1 MTVTRMPRAARR
13 SVPQGAA
20 AARPA
25 VLRRTALG
33 AAGLAVLFGVAQLA
47 VWLSGASRLTFPL
60 PSMVLGGVVSLA
72 RTSAFWSSFGGT
84 VSAWAEAMAITVVI
98 GVPVGL
104 LLGSFP
110 AVQAAIAP
118 VIEFLRPIPSVVLV
132 PAILLIVQDPMRTQV
147 VAIVFAAI
155 WPVLINTVYG
165 VRSVDPVAV
174 ATLRSFGFGPLSI
187 AGRVA
192 LPSAAPFI
200 ATGVRIA
207 ASLAFIV
214 AVAVELVST
223 GVPGLGSY
231 ASVTESGTADLTPLL
246 ALAVWSGLFGLVI
259 NGVFTAADRR
269 AFRWHHALAAQ
280 GKGRER

>member
-1 MTVTRMPRAARR
+1 M
-13 SVPQGAA
+13 
-20 AARPA
+20 
-25 VLRRTALG
+25 
-33 AAGLAVLFGVAQLA
+33 LFGAAQLA
-47 VWLSGASRLTFPL
+47 VWLSGADQLRYPL
-60 PSMVLGGVVSLA
+60 PSTVLSGVFSLA
-72 RTSAFWSSFGGT
+72 GTGAFWSSFGGT
-84 VSAWAEAMAITVVI
+84 LSAWAQAMAITVVF
-98 GVPVGL
+98 GVPLGL

-110 AVQAAIAP
+110 AVQAAVAP
-118 VIEFLRPIPSVVLV
+118 VIDFLRPIPSVVLV
-132 PAILLIVQDPMRTQV
+132 PTILLIVQDPMRTQV

-155 WPVLINTVYG
+155 WPVLINTIYG
-165 VRSVDPVAV
+165 VRNVDPVAV
-174 ATLRSFGFGPLSI
+174 ATLRSFGFGPLSV

-200 ATGVRIA
+200 ATGIRIS

-259 NGVFTAADRR
+259 NGVFAAADRR
-269 AFRWHHALAAQ
+269 AFRWHHALTAQ
-280 GKGRER
+280 GTGQ

>member
-1 MTVTRMPRAARR
+1 MTVTNASRAARR
-13 SVPQGAA
+13 PALNRA
-20 AARPA
+20 PAARSA
-25 VLRRTALG
+25 VFRRAALG
-33 AAGLAVLFGVAQLA
+33 VAGLAVLFGAAQLA
-47 VWLSGASRLTFPL
+47 VWLSGADQLRYPL
-60 PSMVLGGVVSLA
+60 PSTVLSGVFSLA
-72 RTSAFWSSFGGT
+72 GTGAFWSSFGGT
-84 VSAWAEAMAITVVI
+84 LSAWAQAMAITVVF
-98 GVPVGL
+98 GVPLGL

-110 AVQAAIAP
+110 AVQAAVAP
-118 VIEFLRPIPSVVLV
+118 VIDFLRPIPSVVLV
-132 PAILLIVQDPMRTQV
+132 PTILLIVQDPMRTQV

-155 WPVLINTVYG
+155 WPVLINTIYG
-165 VRSVDPVAV
+165 VRNVDPVAV
-174 ATLRSFGFGPLSI
+174 ATLRSFGFGPLSV

-200 ATGVRIA
+200 ATGIRIS

-259 NGVFTAADRR
+259 NGVFAAADRR
-269 AFRWHHALAAQ
+269 AFRWHHALTAQ
-280 GKGRER
+280 GTGQ

>member
-1 MTVTRMPRAARR
+1 MAVTRMTRAARR
-13 SVPQGAA
+13 PALPRAA
-20 AARPA
+20 AARWA
-25 VLRRTALG
+25 VFRRGALG
-33 AAGLAVLFGVAQLA
+33 AAGLVVLFGVAQLA
-47 VWLSGASRLTFPL
+47 VWLSGANRLTFPL
-60 PSMVLGGVVSLA
+60 PSTVLGGVVSLA
-72 RTSAFWSSFGGT
+72 GTSAFWSSFGGT
-84 VSAWAEAMAITVVI
+84 VSAWAEAMAITIVI

-110 AVQAAIAP
+110 AVQAVITP

-132 PAILLIVQDPMRTQV
+132 PTILLIVQDPMRTQV

-155 WPVLINTVYG
+155 WPVLINTIYG
-165 VRSVDPVAV
+165 IRNVDSVAV

-200 ATGVRIA
+200 ATGIRIA

-223 GVPGLGSY
+223 GVTGLGSY
-231 ASVTESGTADLTPLL
+231 AGVTESGTVDLTPLL

-259 NGVFTAADRR
+259 NGAFAAADRR
-269 AFRWHHALAAQ
+269 AFRWHHALTAQ
-280 GKGRER
+280 GTGQ

>member
-1 MTVTRMPRAARR
+1 MPRAARR
-13 SVPQGAA
+13 PALHRAA
-20 AARPA
+20 AARSG
-25 VLRRTALG
+25 VLRRIALG

-47 VWLSGASRLTFPL
+47 VWLSGANRLTFPL
-60 PSMVLGGVVSLA
+60 PSTVLGGVVSLA
-72 RTSAFWSSFGGT
+72 GTGAFWSSFGGT
-84 VSAWAEAMAITVVI
+84 VSAWAQAMAATIVI
-98 GVPVGL
+98 AVPVGL

-132 PAILLIVQDPMRTQV
+132 PTILLIVQDPMRTQV

-155 WPVLINTVYG
+155 WPVLINTISG
-165 VRSVDPVAV
+165 VRNVDPVAV

-200 ATGVRIA
+200 ATGIRIA

-223 GVPGLGSY
+223 GVTGLGSY
-231 ASVTESGTADLTPLL
+231 ASVTESGTVDLTPLL

-259 NGVFTAADRR
+259 NGVLAAADRR
-269 AFRWHHALAAQ
+269 LFRWHHALTAQ
-280 GKGRER
+280 GASR

>member
-1 MTVTRMPRAARR
+1 MTVTNASRAARR
-13 SVPQGAA
+13 PAQNRAA
-20 AARPA
+20 AARSA
-25 VLRRTALG
+25 VFRRAALG
-33 AAGLAVLFGVAQLA
+33 VAGLAVLFGAAQLA
-47 VWLSGASRLTFPL
+47 VWLSGADQLRYPL
-60 PSMVLGGVVSLA
+60 PSTVLSGVFSLA
-72 RTSAFWSSFGGT
+72 GTGAFWSSFGGT
-84 VSAWAEAMAITVVI
+84 LSAWAQAMAITVVF
-98 GVPVGL
+98 GVPLGL

-110 AVQAAIAP
+110 AVQAAVAP
-118 VIEFLRPIPSVVLV
+118 VIDFLRPIPSVVLV
-132 PAILLIVQDPMRTQV
+132 PTILLIVQDPMRTQV

-155 WPVLINTVYG
+155 WPVLINTIYG
-165 VRSVDPVAV
+165 VRNVDPVAV
-174 ATLRSFGFGPLSI
+174 ATLRSFGFGPLSV

-200 ATGVRIA
+200 ATGIRIA

-259 NGVFTAADRR
+259 NGVFAAADRR
-269 AFRWHHALAAQ
+269 AFRWHHALTAQ
-280 GKGRER
+280 GTGQ

>member
-1 MTVTRMPRAARR
+1 MTVTDASRAARR
-13 SVPQGAA
+13 PALNRAA
-20 AARPA
+20 AARSA
-25 VLRRTALG
+25 AFRRVALG
-33 AAGLAVLFGVAQLA
+33 VAGLAVLFGAAQLA
-47 VWLSGASRLTFPL
+47 VWLSGADQLRYPL
-60 PSMVLGGVVSLA
+60 PSTVLSGVFSLA
-72 RTSAFWSSFGGT
+72 GTGAFWSSFGGT
-84 VSAWAEAMAITVVI
+84 LSAWAQAMAITVVF
-98 GVPVGL
+98 GVPLGL

-110 AVQAAIAP
+110 AVQAAVAP
-118 VIEFLRPIPSVVLV
+118 VIDFLRPIPSVVLV
-132 PAILLIVQDPMRTQV
+132 PTILLIVQDPMRTQV

-155 WPVLINTVYG
+155 WPVLINTIYG
-165 VRSVDPVAV
+165 VRNVDPVAV
-174 ATLRSFGFGPLSI
+174 ATLRSFGFGPLSV

-200 ATGVRIA
+200 ATGIRIA

-259 NGVFTAADRR
+259 NGVFAAADRR
-269 AFRWHHALAAQ
+269 AFRWHHALTAQ
-280 GKGRER
+280 GTGQ

>member
-1 MTVTRMPRAARR
+1 MTATRMPRAARR
-13 SVPQGAA
+13 PALHRAA
-20 AARPA
+20 AARSG
-25 VLRRTALG
+25 VLRRIALG

-47 VWLSGASRLTFPL
+47 VWLSGANRLTFPL
-60 PSMVLGGVVSLA
+60 PSTVLGGVVSLA
-72 RTSAFWSSFGGT
+72 GTGAFWSSFGGT
-84 VSAWAEAMAITVVI
+84 VSAWAQAMAATIVI
-98 GVPVGL
+98 AVPVGL

-132 PAILLIVQDPMRTQV
+132 PTILLIVQDPMRTQV

-155 WPVLINTVYG
+155 WPVLINTISG
-165 VRSVDPVAV
+165 VRNVDPVAV

-200 ATGVRIA
+200 ATGIRIA

-223 GVPGLGSY
+223 GVTGLGSY
-231 ASVTESGTADLTPLL
+231 ASVTESGTVDLTPLL

-259 NGVFTAADRR
+259 NGVLAAADRR
-269 AFRWHHALAAQ
+269 LFRWHHALTAQ
-280 GKGRER
+280 GASR